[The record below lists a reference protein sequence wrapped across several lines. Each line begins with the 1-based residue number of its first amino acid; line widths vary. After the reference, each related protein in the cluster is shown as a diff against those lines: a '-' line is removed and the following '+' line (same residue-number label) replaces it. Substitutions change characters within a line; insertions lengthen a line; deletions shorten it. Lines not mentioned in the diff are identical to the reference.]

1 MSMMVISQSWRTW
14 LRRVSFAFFALAVS
28 VMVVVQVH
36 AASFGGGS
44 GFVHDAGGKPVA
56 GAHVIVYI
64 MSRDTDNIPLP
75 FGRSSPVCGPDFY
88 TTTDAEGRFT
98 IPESELAFPWKLS
111 LFSERRPRFLAAVY
125 AKDYVD
131 NGIELRAGLETKD
144 GADHKIG
151 PIVLDVTMRPDT
163 GTRVERAKYLSY
175 IAGAGCRCWPFHDE
189 LNREYREVL
198 SEARMEIN
206 RQHRAK
212 EEKREATE
220 SMDNIPPAL
229 RPIKPMRIGSDWAP
243 GNVMRCHP

>member
-1 MSMMVISQSWRTW
+1 MNAPRLLQSWKFE
-14 LRRVSFAFFALAVS
+14 LHIGSNALIALLSLLS
-28 VMVVVQVH
+28 VVAH

-44 GFVHDAGGKPVA
+44 GLVHDAGGKPVA

-144 GADHKIG
+144 GADHKTG

-189 LNREYREVL
+189 LNKEFRAVYDLAKGQMLKQGSIGIPGL
-198 SEARMEIN
+198 S
-206 RQHRAK
+206 
-212 EEKREATE
+212 
-220 SMDNIPPAL
+220 
-229 RPIKPMRIGSDWAP
+229 PMRC
-243 GNVMRCHP
+243 RE